1 MNIAEFAN
9 NENARYEEQVRIQQK
24 KAQKR
29 VENHRTVALFI
40 IGVTLCYLALAWVNC
55 CL

>member
-9 NENARYEEQVRIQQK
+9 NENARYEEQVRLHEEHER
-24 KAQKR
+24 KR
-29 VENHRTVALFI
+29 AENHRTVALFI

-55 CL
+55 CV